1 MKRIAF
7 LLVLG
12 SLVASVPA
20 ATAASDLGFKRL
32 GATLG
37 YIDPEAL
44 GGTVSFGVIA
54 DHGTIAPKWGLESR
68 LEYWSSSEGSFGVE
82 ASIRDISLGARTKY
96 YFPIQNPRIRPFAGA
111 GLGMHFL
118 KFEVVVPPQG
128 GFPGMTEEA
137 SQTELGL
144 DLGGG
149 IAHDLGPRTDL
160 LAEVWFGMVDTAN
173 TFQLRLGL
181 SRELGR

>member
-1 MKRIAF
+1 MKRIVF

-20 ATAASDLGFKRL
+20 MAASDLGLKRI

-54 DHGTIAPKWGLESR
+54 DHGTFAPRWGLESR
-68 LEYWSSSEGSFGVE
+68 LEYWNSSEGSFGVE
-82 ASIRDISLGARTKY
+82 ASIRDIALGARTKY
-96 YFPIQNPRIRPFAGA
+96 YFPVQNPRIRPFAGA

-118 KFEVVVPPQG
+118 NTTVVITQP
-128 GFPGMTEEA
+128 GFPPMTAEG

-149 IAHDLGPRTDL
+149 VAHDLGPRTDL

-173 TFQLRLGL
+173 TFSLRLGL
-181 SRELGR
+181 SRQLGH